1 MKNNLQHILILV
13 RDLLS
18 NFHHNLLSNFLSNL
32 LSKLLSNH
40 FSNLNKVTNRLS
52 KVFNK
57 LLSRV
62 INNRVSKVINNQVSK
77 IINKLNNKI
86 FQLNNNQVNL
96 NLCQFWKILSN
107 HNLQSHLNQK
117 LSPNPILVIRLV
129 LVKILQHLKG
139 ARENYVNSNL
149 EWEHLS
155 VELVMVKS
163 GDFLLSAELLFT
175 KVFFAEHSFL
185 TIKYWSATNIDKC
198 FTI

>member
-1 MKNNLQHILILV
+1 MKNNLQRILIPV
-13 RDLLS
+13 REFLS
-18 NFHHNLLSNFLSNL
+18 NFHHNLLSKFLSNL

-40 FSNLNKVTNRLS
+40 FSNLNKLTNRLS

-62 INNRVSKVINNQVSK
+62 INNRVSSKVINNQVSK

-86 FQLNNNQVNL
+86 FQLSSNNQVNL

-117 LSPNPILVIRLV
+117 LSRNPILVIRLA
-129 LVKILQHLKG
+129 LVKILQPLKG

-163 GDFLLSAELLFT
+163 GDFLLSAELL
-175 KVFFAEHSFL
+175 
-185 TIKYWSATNIDKC
+185 
-198 FTI
+198 